1 MLLLPFNPPKQFLLP
16 PRSSKLTDDS
26 IDDNNI
32 IDIITLAQ
40 ANITVLLTSSRVLVY
55 NLKPM
60 ALVAVQERTQSS
72 IDEFGSNKSIR
83 QSTAIQNSIDGFSLD
98 TETDTHVMLQ
108 ENFMFY
114 VITEKNFLL
123 TYQILKNST
132 SRNTFIDYGLPV
144 FDCTVGE
151 EDINEDYD
159 HNLDDDILTVFDK
172 QKSSRIIQ
180 NGLVANKEK
189 SFFQALLNNQDNID
203 EMPIK
208 RVELRLKIVLKF
220 DFSILDIL
228 GYKKVTSLEEGKY
241 EENLIILHQ
250 DGLQLLGLVDFKL
263 VDSKL
268 IKLSHGFKICTHR
281 DKVIVVCYDKE
292 TQETSIV
299 QIDMEKLSTSSLLLN
314 ENTTLISAFQTKF
327 GISLIYEKKIILF
340 DPYAN
345 KVSYQF
351 SVPFSIKICNYV
363 NEDVFIFITTQNCIY
378 FYTRYGNHLFST
390 YYDKDDTSS
399 FPLFN
404 YSNYVYAHD
413 ILITTTTDGQ
423 YHTWQLWQESNQNQF
438 NFRNTSALVLH
449 KDNDIMIYF
458 PQGDSPSG
466 SNILPTIKLPTKS
479 LNNYISHISPN
490 GNLKL
495 LAVFIAN
502 KKLLLIH
509 NLETTVWFNYP
520 DMIII
525 DIQWLSNNYLIMQT
539 KSEEGE
545 VFIRCIH
552 VPLQGAENMSIS
564 DMITWEYRVPSSVK
578 IRSFYVNTLSVYK
591 PLKIKLKDNNM
602 KLAQYE
608 KFYKTGEIIIVTST
622 DIVVFDVISSISSSG
637 VNILKRIFEYAK
649 IDISDDAALRNIE
662 WALSFKEGILLYAD
676 KKIYKLIKWGNDKWQ
691 RMELLHNIE
700 RIIDI
705 LQNKIFLVE
714 SKKYLAYDLEDLWD
728 EKEEIL
734 AVNINEDGYP
744 ISVSPDSAIL
754 HSLECIFNKKFSKL
768 NIKHDIYLD
777 KLIIA
782 KLDSGVSLE
791 AISSNFHSLKHYKF
805 ALEKILSSKILKDE
819 DLTQILQLVKSCYIS
834 VEESRKHPYGCMLEI
849 ISNCLRKIEIQY
861 WDKLFFE
868 LKMTPRDLLGLCIEG
883 NEAKVLGVLLLV
895 FLNYNETDLIK
906 DLKKREKGDERNN
919 LGDID
924 EKEEYVE
931 DQTNVSAEVTVDS
944 ELKAN
949 DTSVG
954 RALTDDELMLRV
966 LNVLVTSA
974 TSTDEPNLA
983 SDAWDM
989 CFQLVRFLKELD
1001 RQNNTNLVQ
1010 KAIEML

>member
-1 MLLLPFNPPKQFLLP
+1 MLLLPFNPPKQFFLP

-32 IDIITLAQ
+32 IDIITLPQ

-72 IDEFGSNKSIR
+72 IDEFGSNKSIK
-83 QSTAIQNSIDGFSLD
+83 QSTAIQNPADGFSLN
-98 TETDTHVMLQ
+98 TETNEHIMLQ
-108 ENFMFY
+108 EKLMFY

-132 SRNTFIDYGLPV
+132 PRNTFRDYGLPV
-144 FDCTVGE
+144 FDYTAGE

-159 HNLDDDILTVFDK
+159 HNLDDDVLTVFDK
-172 QKSSRIIQ
+172 QKSSKIIQ

-189 SFFQALLNNQDNID
+189 SFFQVLMNNQDNID

-228 GYKKVTSLEEGKY
+228 GYKKVTSLEDGKY

-268 IKLSHGFKICTHR
+268 IKLSHGFKICTCK
-281 DKVIVVCYDKE
+281 DKIIVVSYDKD
-292 TQETSIV
+292 TQQTSMIN
-299 QIDMEKLSTSSLLLN
+299 IDIEKLSSSSLTLS
-314 ENTTLISAFQTKF
+314 ENTALISAFQTKF

-340 DPYAN
+340 DPSSN
-345 KVSYQF
+345 KVTYQF
-351 SVPFSIKICNYV
+351 CVPFSVKICNYV
-363 NEDVFIFITTQNCIY
+363 NEDVFVFITTQNCIY

-390 YYDKDDTSS
+390 DYDKDDNSS
-399 FPLFN
+399 FPLFD
-404 YSNYVYAHD
+404 YSNYAYTHD
-413 ILITTTTDGQ
+413 LLITTTTDGK
-423 YHTWQLWQESNQNQF
+423 YHIWQLWQESNQKQF
-438 NFRNTSALVLH
+438 NLRNTSALILH

-458 PQGDSPSG
+458 PQGDSPLG
-466 SNILPTIKLPTKS
+466 SDIFPTIKLPTKS

-502 KKLLLIH
+502 KNLLLIH
-509 NLETTVWFNYP
+509 NLETNVWFNYP

-525 DIQWLSNNYLIMQT
+525 DIQWLSNNYLIVQT
-539 KSEEGE
+539 KSEEGD

-578 IRSFYVNTLSVYK
+578 IHSFYVNTLSIYK
-591 PLKIKLKDNNM
+591 PLKIKLKDSNM
-602 KLAQYE
+602 NFVQYE
-608 KFYKTGEIIIVTST
+608 KYYKTGEITVITDT
-622 DIVVFDVISSISSSG
+622 DIVIFDVISSISSSG

-649 IDISDDAALRNIE
+649 IGISDDPALNNIE
-662 WALSFKEGILLYAD
+662 WAMSFKEGILLYAD
-676 KKIYKLIKWGNDKWQ
+676 KKIYKFIKLSNDKWQ
-691 RMELLHNIE
+691 RIELLHNIE

-714 SKKYLAYDLEDLWD
+714 SKRYLAYDLDDLWE

-744 ISVSPDSAIL
+744 VSVSPDSAIL
-754 HSLECIFNKKFSKL
+754 HTLESIFNKKFSKL

-777 KLIIA
+777 KLIMA
-782 KLDSGVSLE
+782 QLDSGVSLE
-791 AISSNFHSLKHYKF
+791 DISSNFHTLKHYKF
-805 ALEKILSSKILKDE
+805 ALEKILSTKILKDE

-834 VEESRKHPYGCMLEI
+834 IEESRKHPYGCMLEI

-906 DLKKREKGDERNN
+906 DLKEREKGEDNN
-919 LGDID
+919 KLGDID
-924 EKEEYVE
+924 ENEEYGE
-931 DQTNVSAEVTVDS
+931 AETNAETEITTGS
-944 ELKAN
+944 ESRTR

-954 RALTDDELMLRV
+954 KALTDDELMLRV

-974 TSTDEPNLA
+974 ASTDEPNLA

-1010 KAIEML
+1010 KAIEIL